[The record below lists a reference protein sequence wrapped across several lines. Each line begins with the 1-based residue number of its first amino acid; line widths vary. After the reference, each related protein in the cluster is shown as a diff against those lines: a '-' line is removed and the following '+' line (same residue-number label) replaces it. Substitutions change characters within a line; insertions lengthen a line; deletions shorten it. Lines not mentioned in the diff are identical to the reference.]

1 MRRHLHWSR
10 GRTEYR
16 RTLFL
21 AALLPFIALLS
32 LSGTAYADDA
42 AMCPQG
48 ATVTSKFVK
57 NTSGLP
63 VKIEVTTPGS
73 PAIVITQTAQ
83 LPPGVVCRATG
94 RIGFLA
100 DASTDKG
107 KSFHRV
113 MTRTASGPNGG
124 LLVEAAPDSFNGNFA
139 YSAQFSISVKPR

>member
-1 MRRHLHWSR
+1 MRR
-10 GRTEYR
+10 
-16 RTLFL
+16 
-21 AALLPFIALLS
+21 ALLLTAS
-32 LSGTAYADDA
+32 LTFAAPAFADDA
-42 AMCPQG
+42 ALCPQG
-48 ATVTSKFVK
+48 AIVTSHFVK

-63 VKIEVTTPGS
+63 VKIEVTTPGA

-83 LPPGVVCRATG
+83 LPAGVVCSATG

-113 MTRTASGPNGG
+113 MTRTAPGANGS

-139 YSAQFSISVKPR
+139 YSAQFSISIKPR